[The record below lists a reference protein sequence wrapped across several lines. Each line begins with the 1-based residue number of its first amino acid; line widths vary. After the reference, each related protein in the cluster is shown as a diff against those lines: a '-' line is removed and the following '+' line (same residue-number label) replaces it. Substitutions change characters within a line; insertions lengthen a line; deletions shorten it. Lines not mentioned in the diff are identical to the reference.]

1 MVQHAFE
8 FIRTSTPTPACV
20 CGASLLGSANDR
32 FGLDSSRRLGYRW
45 RHRVYLP
52 ARSGNREVG
61 NKLSAKQR
69 RVPTLPFL
77 VSVAVGAFIGFP
89 LGEFIGRGT
98 WWGMPAGAVIY
109 LVLTFGMLRLWVGR
123 IPPPWADS

>member
-1 MVQHAFE
+1 M
-8 FIRTSTPTPACV
+8 
-20 CGASLLGSANDR
+20 LLGSANDR
-32 FGLDSSRRLGYRW
+32 FRLDGSGRLGYRG

-52 ARSGNREVG
+52 ERSGNRGVG

-98 WWGMPAGAVIY
+98 WWGMPLGAVIF
-109 LVLTFGMLRLWVGR
+109 LVLTFGVLRLWVGP
-123 IPPPWADS
+123 IPPPAADS